1 MSDDSPTPRRL
12 APELRNGIVLAALMV
27 LVPLTLKVAARN
39 GWNDLHHLS
48 DRSLM
53 VLLGAYIAS
62 IGNSIPKRL
71 APLAA
76 LADPARAQSFA
87 RFAGWTW
94 ALTGTVFALCWLVLP
109 LDAAGTSTFIV
120 LPAGIALIALRC
132 LGLRWTRQPA
142 A

>member
-1 MSDDSPTPRRL
+1 MATQPSTSRRL
-12 APELRNGIVLAALMV
+12 APEIRNALVLAALML
-27 LVPLTLKVAARN
+27 LVPLTLKVAARS
-39 GWNDLHHLS
+39 GWNDAYRLS

-53 VLLGAYIAS
+53 VLLGGYIAS

-94 ALTGTVFALCWLVLP
+94 ALTGTALALCWLVLP
-109 LDAAGTSTFIV
+109 LEAAGTSTFIV

-132 LGLRWTRQPA
+132 IGLRWTRQPA

>member
-1 MSDDSPTPRRL
+1 MTTDPHAPRRL
-12 APELRNGIVLAALMV
+12 APELRNGIVLAVLML
-27 LVPLTLKVAARN
+27 LVPLTLKIAARN
-39 GWNDLHHLS
+39 GWTDVHHLS

-53 VLLGAYIAS
+53 ILLGAYIAS
-62 IGNSIPKRL
+62 LGNSIPKRL

-94 ALTGTVFALCWLVLP
+94 ALTGTALALCWLVLP
-109 LDAAGTSTFIV
+109 LDAAGTSTFVV